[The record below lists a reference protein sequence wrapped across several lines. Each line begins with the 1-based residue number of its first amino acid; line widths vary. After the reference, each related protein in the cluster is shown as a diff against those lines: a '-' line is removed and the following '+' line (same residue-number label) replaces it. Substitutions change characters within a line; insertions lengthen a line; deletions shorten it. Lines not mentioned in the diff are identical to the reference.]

1 MLVIFCEIVFVSD
14 VIINGQHI
22 GLPREAANCSGNY
35 KAWLG
40 QVRSCEWSGEAE
52 MRRHFPRCIRV
63 TGIRYHFPLNAELFG
78 VRAYVNF
85 ARSGRPGLVQLIG
98 FAAAPPTVSPA
109 QASVASSRSARPL
122 SASSAPANQIN

>member
-1 MLVIFCEIVFVSD
+1 MLANVCEIVFGSD

-22 GLPREAANCSGNY
+22 ELPREAANCSGNY

-40 QVRSCEWSGEAE
+40 QVRSCEWRSEEE
-52 MRRHFPRCIRV
+52 MRRRYPRCIRV

-98 FAAAPPTVSPA
+98 FAAAPPTVSLA
-109 QASVASSRSARPL
+109 QAPAASSRPARHL
-122 SASSAPANQIN
+122 SASSVPANQTN